1 MKRRKELLKDDLSE
15 LLFVNGKASISKDET
30 GWFFEVGKDITTDV
44 AEATSIL
51 MRSFDKN
58 HLVWKTEID
67 DIKIEEIS
75 PEKSLFWLTG
85 GYTEWRSLENYNRP
99 WCDCYLEFQEEF
111 GFLIINIVKKSRTL
125 GDIRDGFLRYLNLP
139 ILYDFAISRNLIK

>member
-1 MKRRKELLKDDLSE
+1 MFNTMKRRKELLKDDLSE

-58 HLVWKTEID
+58 HLVWETEID
-67 DIKIEEIS
+67 NIKIEEIS

-85 GYTEWRSLENYNRP
+85 GYTE
-99 WCDCYLEFQEEF
+99 
-111 GFLIINIVKKSRTL
+111 
-125 GDIRDGFLRYLNLP
+125 
-139 ILYDFAISRNLIK
+139 